1 MTCIQE
7 GFFFPFGLK
16 RERGR
21 GETFFVSLVP
31 SVIPS
36 SSQGVLIC
44 TTLLWYTSAKVEL
57 SYINMCVCIIVR
69 SLRIIKLFMIFEKI
83 LINVSKVL

>member
-1 MTCIQE
+1 
-7 GFFFPFGLK
+7 
-16 RERGR
+16 
-21 GETFFVSLVP
+21 
-31 SVIPS
+31 
-36 SSQGVLIC
+36 
-44 TTLLWYTSAKVEL
+44 LWYTSAKVEL